1 MKTTG
6 QRDICQT
13 MLPSR
18 MSSLRGIRVSLR
30 STSMSSAFLIRCVR
44 FTQGPPVLQARTIR
58 YQAHDVLLDP
68 DDLEEAR
75 KWRASFRE
83 DSLPRGQ
90 TTYSRSSGPGGQHV
104 NKTESK
110 ATTVWPVHELAR
122 SVPKLMRS
130 ALRSSRYYTMGS
142 DSFTI
147 HAQTQRSR
155 TANVSENQDK
165 LIKELHRIY
174 TEQVP
179 EPTSETKIKKH
190 EAAEK
195 AFHANRIKAKK
206 LQSAK
211 KASRKGG

>member
-1 MKTTG
+1 MA
-6 QRDICQT
+6 
-13 MLPSR
+13 
-18 MSSLRGIRVSLR
+18 
-30 STSMSSAFLIRCVR
+30 SAFLTRGANLAQWPALASSAVQVR
-44 FTQGPPVLQARTIR
+44 ALRH
-58 YQAHDVLLDP
+58 QAHDALLDP

-75 KWRASFRE
+75 KWRASFRD
-83 DSLPRGQ
+83 DSLPKGH
-90 TTYSRSSGPGGQHV
+90 TTFSRSSGPGGQHV

-122 SVPKLMRS
+122 SLPKLMRS

-155 TANVSENQDK
+155 TANVTENHDK
-165 LIKELHRIY
+165 LVKELHRIY

-179 EPTSETKIKKH
+179 EPTSEKKIKKH

-195 AFHANRIKAKK
+195 AFHENRLKAKK
-206 LQSAK
+206 FQSSK